1 MKRSERDGK
10 GGKKREILL
19 YRVKRHKI
27 RLCVVKIA
35 LCTTCTYRQPRK
47 EHRLPEKEKTKA
59 NVIQR
64 NIKTNREAGEE
75 G

>member
-1 MKRSERDGK
+1 M
-10 GGKKREILL
+10 
-19 YRVKRHKI
+19 
-27 RLCVVKIA
+27 LCVVKIA

-59 NVIQR
+59 NVIRR